1 MTDCDPDHLIE
12 ELFRV
17 SEAKTRNKTFNKVV
31 SGTLHCGKY
40 SFLKMGFKIIYSGI
54 SVSSEA
60 KPWTI
65 SLSLFSIAA
74 PTQCLC

>member
-40 SFLKMGFKIIYSGI
+40 SFLRWALK
-54 SVSSEA
+54 
-60 KPWTI
+60 
-65 SLSLFSIAA
+65 LFI
-74 PTQCLC
+74 QG